1 MILNMKKNEFNY
13 MSKDGKTQIHA
24 VEWLP
29 DEAPKAILQIAHGV
43 TEYILRYEEFAKFLT
58 EKGIAVVGNDHLGHG
73 KSIAENAEP
82 MYFGPEGSW
91 DWVVEDI
98 KTCMDLTKN
107 KYPNTP
113 YYLLGFSLGSF
124 IARTYLIKHQEKLN
138 GAIIVGTGQIPSFQ
152 ISLAKYM
159 ANKEAKKVG
168 EDHTSPTIKKL
179 TFETYNK
186 IFAPNRTEYDWLCAS
201 NTSLDEYIKDPMRG
215 GNMSAGLFRE
225 MLSGMAF
232 TGKQENI
239 NKIDKNLPILFL
251 SGDKDPVG
259 EQGKGVTKA
268 YNCFKKAGIKNV
280 NMKLYPE
287 LRHDILREDCRQDVF
302 NDIYEFINSNK

>member
-1 MILNMKKNEFNY
+1 MQKNEFYY

-29 DEAPKAILQIAHGV
+29 DEEPKAILQIAHGV
-43 TEYILRYEEFAKFLT
+43 TEYILRYEELARFLT

-73 KSIAENAEP
+73 KSISENAEP

-91 DWVVEDI
+91 NWVVDDI
-98 KTCMDLTKN
+98 RTYMDLTKN
-107 KYPNTP
+107 KYPNIP

-124 IARTYLIKHQEKLN
+124 VARTFLIKYTEKLD
-138 GAIIVGTGQIPSFQ
+138 GAIIIGTGQTPSFQ
-152 ISLAKYM
+152 IALAKFM

-168 EDHTSPTIKKL
+168 EEHTSPTIRKL
-179 TFETYNK
+179 TFETYNR
-186 IFAPNRTEYDWLCAS
+186 IFAPNRTKFDWLCS
-201 NTSLDEYIKDPMRG
+201 SEKSIDEYIKDPMRG
-215 GNMSAGLFRE
+215 GDMSAGLFRE

-232 TGKQENI
+232 SAKQDNI
-239 NKIDKNLPILFL
+239 NKIDNKMPILFL

-259 EQGKGVTKA
+259 EKGKGVKRV

-280 NMKLYPE
+280 EMKLYSG
-287 LRHDILREDCRQDVF
+287 LRHDILHEECRQDIF
-302 NDIYEFINSNK
+302 NDILKFINE

>member
-1 MILNMKKNEFNY
+1 MQKNEFYY
-13 MSKDGKTQIHA
+13 MSKDNKTQIHA

-29 DEAPKAILQIAHGV
+29 DNQPKAILQIAHGV

-73 KSIAENAEP
+73 NSIAENAKP

-91 DWVVEDI
+91 DWVVGDI
-98 KTCMDLTKN
+98 KTCMDLTKS
-107 KYPNTP
+107 KSPNTP

-124 IARTYLIKHQEKLN
+124 VARTFLIKYQEKLN
-138 GAIIVGTGQIPSFQ
+138 GAIIVGTGQTSSFQ
-152 ISLAKYM
+152 IALAKFM

-168 EDHTSPTIKKL
+168 ENYTSPTIRKL

-201 NTSLDEYIKDPMRG
+201 EKSIDEYIKDPMRG
-215 GNMSAGLFRE
+215 GYMSAGLFRE
-225 MLSGMAF
+225 MLSGMAY
-232 TGKQENI
+232 TAKQDNI
-239 NKIDKNLPILFL
+239 NKIDKDLPILFL

-259 EQGKGVTKA
+259 EQGKGVIKA
-268 YNCFKKAGIKNV
+268 YNCFEKAGIKNV
-280 NMKLYPE
+280 NIKLYPR
-287 LRHDILREDCRQDVF
+287 LRHDILREDCRQGIFEDV
-302 NDIYEFINSNK
+302 YSFITSNL

>member
-1 MILNMKKNEFNY
+1 MKKNEFYY
-13 MSKDGKTQIHA
+13 MSKDNKTQIHA
-24 VEWLP
+24 IEWLP
-29 DEAPKAILQIAHGV
+29 EGEPKAILQIAHGV

-73 KSIAENAEP
+73 SSIAENAEP

-107 KYPNTP
+107 KYPNIP

-124 IARTYLIKHQEKLN
+124 VARTFLIKYQERLN
-138 GAIIVGTGQIPSFQ
+138 GAIIVGTGQTSSFQ
-152 ISLAKYM
+152 IALAKYM
-159 ANKEAKKVG
+159 ANKEGKKVG
-168 EDHTSPTIKKL
+168 EDHTSPTIRQL
-179 TFETYNK
+179 TFGTYNK

-201 NTSLDEYIKDPMRG
+201 EKSIDEYIKDPIRG
-215 GNMSAGLFRE
+215 GGMSAGLFRE

-232 TGKQENI
+232 SGKQENI
-239 NKIDKNLPILFL
+239 NKIDKDLPILFL

-259 EQGKGVTKA
+259 EQGKGVTRA
-268 YNCFKKAGIKNV
+268 YNSFKKAGIKNT
-280 NMKLYPE
+280 NMKLYSG
-287 LRHDILREDCRQDVF
+287 LRHDILREDCREDIF
-302 NDIYEFINSNK
+302 NDIYQFIIANI